1 MLEAVIIPPKHPF
14 SSFDIF
20 FSNSALRRA
29 MKSQMQCYGKESTV
43 CFHSKALRLAR
54 ATTNGSSAR
63 YPHSHISRASIG
75 IRHTTGVHTFDS
87 FHSRTWTL
95 PIYRCHWMKFKL
107 SAVVHMMTN
116 YRKKS
121 LRGSGGIWSPSITL
135 VERHFALIDMMWT
148 YNICNWISIWKY
160 RRYKCPAWKM
170 YFSSDENPRPS
181 PHIDRE
187 NSKSLFTCKY
197 WNQCY
202 KYHIAFVN
210 IATKCFY
217 WNQI

>member
-1 MLEAVIIPPKHPF
+1 MESNTTTTKTEQIFRGTQNNCIVRFMLEAVIIPPKHPF

-54 ATTNGSSAR
+54 TTTNGSSAR

-116 YRKKS
+116 YKKKICVAQVEYDRLQLHWLRDFS
-121 LRGSGGIWSPSITL
+121 HSLIWCELTISVIELVYGNIVDINALRGKCIFLQTKIL
-135 VERHFALIDMMWT
+135 V
-148 YNICNWISIWKY
+148 
-160 RRYKCPAWKM
+160 P
-170 YFSSDENPRPS
+170 
-181 PHIDRE
+181 PHI
-187 NSKSLFTCKY
+187 
-197 WNQCY
+197 
-202 KYHIAFVN
+202 
-210 IATKCFY
+210 
-217 WNQI
+217 